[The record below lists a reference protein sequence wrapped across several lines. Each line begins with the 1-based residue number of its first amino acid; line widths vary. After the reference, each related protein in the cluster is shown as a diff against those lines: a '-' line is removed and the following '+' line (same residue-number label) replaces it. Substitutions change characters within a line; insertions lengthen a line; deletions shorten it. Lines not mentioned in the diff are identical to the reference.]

1 MKKSN
6 SISTKKNN
14 EPIAL
19 SDIEQNT
26 ILDQLHNGVV
36 AYEIAKQ
43 KQIKLKTLYDYLD
56 KNPKFKE
63 QFNKAQERG
72 IKTLVEKM
80 CVIFDR
86 DNVSL
91 DNNELLF
98 IREKK
103 DWLKFIAPRLS
114 SLFVEKTK
122 SEVKQDTQLRVMWS
136 DTPDLLD
143 LNAEEIAD
151 TEHPSPK

>member
-1 MKKSN
+1 MKKSE
-6 SISTKKNN
+6 SILPKKGK
-14 EPIAL
+14 ELLTL
-19 SDIEQNT
+19 SDTEQNT
-26 ILDQLHNGVV
+26 ILDQLHNGEV

-43 KQIKLKTLYDYLD
+43 KRISLMTLYNYLD
-56 KNPKFKE
+56 QNPKFKD

-86 DNVSL
+86 DTVSL

-114 SLFVEKTK
+114 SLFVEKTR
-122 SEVKQDTQLRVMWS
+122 SEVKQDTQLRVMWQ
-136 DTPDLLD
+136 DNHDLVD
-143 LNAEEIAD
+143 LNAEEIVD
-151 TEHPSPK
+151 TKDPLQE

>member
-1 MKKSN
+1 MTLYN
-6 SISTKKNN
+6 Y
-14 EPIAL
+14 
-19 SDIEQNT
+19 
-26 ILDQLHNGVV
+26 LDQ
-36 AYEIAKQ
+36 
-43 KQIKLKTLYDYLD
+43 
-56 KNPKFKE
+56 NPKFKD

-86 DNVSL
+86 DTVSL

-114 SLFVEKTK
+114 SLFVEKTQ
-122 SEVKQDTQLRVMWS
+122 SEVKQDTQLRVMWQ
-136 DTPDLLD
+136 DNHDLVD
-143 LNAEEIAD
+143 LNAEEIVD
-151 TEHPSPK
+151 TKDPLQE

>member
-1 MKKSN
+1 
-6 SISTKKNN
+6 
-14 EPIAL
+14 
-19 SDIEQNT
+19 
-26 ILDQLHNGVV
+26 
-36 AYEIAKQ
+36 
-43 KQIKLKTLYDYLD
+43 
-56 KNPKFKE
+56 
-63 QFNKAQERG
+63 
-72 IKTLVEKM
+72 M

-143 LNAEEIAD
+143 LDAAEIAD
-151 TEHPSPK
+151 IEHPSPK